1 MHLQDV
7 ARKLGKLRLGG
18 GVGSTQGHIKDTGQ
32 NQAHSCPVHP
42 GSFLCQLGGGE
53 AGRRTPLQAQRV
65 NSLGKPPGGSHRR
78 CWGGALGDAPHLSG
92 STDGPGH
99 SGHRLC
105 ASPWGELPGW
115 RGGGRGHRGVGARQV
130 GTGPAWHGQPRAGP
144 LELVPREALDSAGA
158 SGSCS
163 QALLLQRLG
172 AWMVGAGPGLQ
183 TGPCPPEGH
192 AKTVVLPAEGPCLL

>member
-7 ARKLGKLRLGG
+7 ARKLGKLRPGG

-32 NQAHSCPVHP
+32 NRAHGCPVHP

-53 AGRRTPLQAQRV
+53 AGRQTPPQAQRV
-65 NSLGKPPGGSHRR
+65 NSLGKPPGCSHRG

-105 ASPWGELPGW
+105 ASPWGELPGR
-115 RGGGRGHRGVGARQV
+115 RGGGGGHRGVGARQV
-130 GTGPAWHGQPRAGP
+130 GTGPPGM
-144 LELVPREALDSAGA
+144 
-158 SGSCS
+158 GS
-163 QALLLQRLG
+163 
-172 AWMVGAGPGLQ
+172 PGLGHWSWCQ
-183 TGPCPPEGH
+183 GVLLTGAAPP
-192 AKTVVLPAEGPCLL
+192 VLGRLDGGGRVWAADGALPF